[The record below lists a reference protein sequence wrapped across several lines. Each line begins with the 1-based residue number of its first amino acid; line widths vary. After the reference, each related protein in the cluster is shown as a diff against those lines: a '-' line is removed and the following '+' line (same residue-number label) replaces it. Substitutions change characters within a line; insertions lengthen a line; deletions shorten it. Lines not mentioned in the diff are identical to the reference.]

1 MQQGSSKLRS
11 YGQWLDCSNFKWNFN
26 KNQFSS
32 IHFFKKLAPNVGLE
46 PTTLRLRV
54 SCSTDWA
61 SRAWCKETASPTGV
75 CPVGVVKGT
84 WRQNSKILYKGNGK
98 KFLHAQSV
106 GFEPTL
112 PEGIWFLVRR
122 LNHSATTACSIL
134 RVDVRNVTYPQ
145 EKLSSFLLYMPYWCL
160 T

>member
-26 KNQFSS
+26 KNLFSS

-61 SRAWCKETASPTGV
+61 SRACCCSLAVSYAMSTIALLKKDILAPASRIQCGTKMTSVETGDRAKRFDFS
-75 CPVGVVKGT
+75 
-84 WRQNSKILYKGNGK
+84 
-98 KFLHAQSV
+98 QSV

-112 PEGIWFLVRR
+112 PEGNWFLVSR
-122 LNHSATTACSIL
+122 LNHSATTAVVNI
-134 RVDVRNVTYPQ
+134 DD
-145 EKLSSFLLYMPYWCL
+145 EFAM
-160 T
+160 